1 MPKKKVKIVKKKTKG
16 LLKIEIDQL
25 LYNSRQ
31 VFLNG
36 IIDEKSAGNIIRELR
51 GLSEISSKPI
61 VMYINS
67 RGGYCQEGLAIID
80 TMRTIRSHVVT
91 VIVGIAAS
99 MAGIISVTGAER
111 VMTKNSVW
119 MAHNL
124 AGGAYDYAE
133 KIYDKVDYMK
143 RLEKQVFTIFRE
155 KTKLSERELTKSR
168 HGELYLM
175 PEEAKKKGIVDLI
188 I

>member
-1 MPKKKVKIVKKKTKG
+1 MPKKKVVKKKPKG

-36 IIDEKSAGNIIRELR
+36 VIDEKLTENIIRELR
-51 GLSEISSKPI
+51 GLSEVSNKPI

-67 RGGYCQEGLAIID
+67 RGGFCQEGLAIID

-91 VIVGIAAS
+91 VISGIAAS
-99 MAGIISVTGAER
+99 MAGVISITGAER
-111 VMTKNSVW
+111 LMTKNSVW
-119 MAHNL
+119 MAHDLSN
-124 AGGAYDYAE
+124 GIFDYAE

-143 RLEKQVFTIFRE
+143 QLEKQIFTIFRDR
-155 KTKLSERELTKSR
+155 TKLSERELTKSR
-168 HGELYLM
+168 HGELYLFA
-175 PEEAKKKGIVDLI
+175 EEAKKKRIVDLI